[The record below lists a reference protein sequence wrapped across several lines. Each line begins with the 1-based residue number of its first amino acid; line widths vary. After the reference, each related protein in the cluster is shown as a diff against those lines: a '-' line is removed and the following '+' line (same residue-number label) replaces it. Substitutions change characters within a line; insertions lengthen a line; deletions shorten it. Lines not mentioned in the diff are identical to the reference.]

1 MAQTTAILYAI
12 LGVITALGG
21 AGFLIAIIAMTKS
34 SYRD

>member
-1 MAQTTAILYAI
+1 MAQTTAILYTI

-21 AGFLIAIIAMTKS
+21 AGFLIAMIAMAKS